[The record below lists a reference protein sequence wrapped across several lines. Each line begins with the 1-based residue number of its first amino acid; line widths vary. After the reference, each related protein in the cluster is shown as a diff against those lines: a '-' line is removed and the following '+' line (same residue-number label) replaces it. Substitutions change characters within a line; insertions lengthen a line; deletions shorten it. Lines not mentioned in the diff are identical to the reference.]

1 MGHLQEHEPTHQAS
15 SASSE
20 EEDLAAQE
28 ERLAASEADLAAQEQ
43 RLRDWQA
50 DLEARESGLQER
62 EATERARQDEREP
75 REASATRDAIRALD
89 EAARAAGGG
98 EALGEARTLLLEGT
112 CARSAA
118 LALMTIAD
126 VANNCD
132 NDDALLAIKAAER
145 AVRDAFV
152 VRCRSQAVPGD
163 RASFLNVAWE
173 AFGQPPDPDW
183 QLRIP
188 VLLGSYHKTA
198 KGKANTFLSKNQL
211 ANKRRGGPRPRKRQA
226 RDVND
231 VVPARLGAIII
242 RMRMIIMTIMVI
254 KIMIIIRQRG
264 DAWGL
269 LEPGHLRPRRHSGA
283 RGHAVWRRERRAHV
297 ESGAQLGPPRASAR
311 PHTRREDPRQ
321 RARAQLLLG
330 VVEGAQARLLRRR
343 RCRRAQA

>member
-1 MGHLQEHEPTHQAS
+1 M
-15 SASSE
+15 
-20 EEDLAAQE
+20 
-28 ERLAASEADLAAQEQ
+28 ASEAHLDAWEQ
-43 RLRDWQA
+43 RLRDWEA
-50 DLEARESGLQER
+50 ELEARERRFQER
-62 EATERARQDEREP
+62 EAILQDDETTLQDALSPLE
-75 REASATRDAIRALD
+75 EA
-89 EAARAAGGG
+89 EAAGDGEETTLQDAALSSLEEAEAAGGG

-211 ANKRRGGPRPRKRQA
+211 ATARRGRPQPRRRQP
-226 RDVND
+226 RDVD
-231 VVPARLGAIII
+231 VVPARPAPHGAVMIRIIQN
-242 RMRMIIMTIMVI
+242 
-254 KIMIIIRQRG
+254 KNN
-264 DAWGL
+264 DNNDNKD
-269 LEPGHLRPRRHSGA
+269 SN
-283 RGHAVWRRERRAHV
+283 
-297 ESGAQLGPPRASAR
+297 
-311 PHTRREDPRQ
+311 DNDNN
-321 RARAQLLLG
+321 
-330 VVEGAQARLLRRR
+330 
-343 RCRRAQA
+343 

>member
-1 MGHLQEHEPTHQAS
+1 M
-15 SASSE
+15 
-20 EEDLAAQE
+20 
-28 ERLAASEADLAAQEQ
+28 ASEAHLNAWEQ
-43 RLRDWQA
+43 RLRDWEA
-50 DLEARESGLQER
+50 ELEARERQLQKREAILQSDGTTLRDASSPLEQTEAAGDGEQLETTLQE
-62 EATERARQDEREP
+62 
-75 REASATRDAIRALD
+75 ALSSL
-89 EAARAAGGG
+89 EKAEAAGGG

-132 NDDALLAIKAAER
+132 NDGALLPIKAAER

-163 RASFLNVAWE
+163 RASFLNVAWK
-173 AFGQPPDPDW
+173 ALGQPPDPDW

-226 RDVND
+226 RDVNE
-231 VVPARLGAIII
+231 VVPARIGAIII
-242 RMRMIIMTIMVI
+242 RMRMIISTIMVI

-269 LEPGHLRPRRHSGA
+269 LEPGHLRPRRNSGA
-283 RGHAVWRRERRAHV
+283 RGRAVWRRERRAHV

>member
-1 MGHLQEHEPTHQAS
+1 M
-15 SASSE
+15 
-20 EEDLAAQE
+20 
-28 ERLAASEADLAAQEQ
+28 ASEAHLHAWEQ
-43 RLRDWQA
+43 RLRDWEA
-50 DLEARESGLQER
+50 ELEARERRFQER
-62 EATERARQDEREP
+62 EAILQDDGTTLQDALSSLK
-75 REASATRDAIRALD
+75 EA
-89 EAARAAGGG
+89 EAAGDGEDLETTLQDALSSLEEAEAAGGG

-132 NDDALLAIKAAER
+132 NDDALLAIKAADR

-198 KGKANTFLSKNQL
+198 KGKANTFLSKNHL
-211 ANKRRGGPRPRKRQA
+211 ANKRRGGTRPRKRQA

-231 VVPARLGAIII
+231 VVSARLGAIII

-269 LEPGHLRPRRHSGA
+269 LEP
-283 RGHAVWRRERRAHV
+283 
-297 ESGAQLGPPRASAR
+297 
-311 PHTRREDPRQ
+311 
-321 RARAQLLLG
+321 
-330 VVEGAQARLLRRR
+330 
-343 RCRRAQA
+343 

>member
-1 MGHLQEHEPTHQAS
+1 M
-15 SASSE
+15 
-20 EEDLAAQE
+20 
-28 ERLAASEADLAAQEQ
+28 ASEAHLDAWEQ
-43 RLRDWQA
+43 RLRDQEA
-50 DLEARESGLQER
+50 ELEAREKRLQER
-62 EATERARQDEREP
+62 EAILQDDG
-75 REASATRDAIRALD
+75 TTLQNALSSLEET
-89 EAARAAGGG
+89 EAAGDGEDLETTLQDALSSLEEAEAACGG

-211 ANKRRGGPRPRKRQA
+211 ANMRRGGPRPRKRQA

-264 DAWGL
+264 DAWGF

-283 RGHAVWRRERRAHV
+283 RGLAVWQRERRAHV

>member
-1 MGHLQEHEPTHQAS
+1 MAFEAHLHAW
-15 SASSE
+15 
-20 EEDLAAQE
+20 
-28 ERLAASEADLAAQEQ
+28 EQ
-43 RLRDWQA
+43 RLRHWEA
-50 DLEARESGLQER
+50 ELEARERQFQER
-62 EATERARQDEREP
+62 EAILQDDETTLQDALSSLK
-75 REASATRDAIRALD
+75 EA
-89 EAARAAGGG
+89 EAAGDGEDLETTLQDALSSLEEAEAAGGG

-132 NDDALLAIKAAER
+132 NDDALLAIKATER

-152 VRCRSQAVPGD
+152 VRCRSQAMPGD

-173 AFGQPPDPDW
+173 AFGQLPDPDW

-198 KGKANTFLSKNQL
+198 KGKANTFPSKNQL

-226 RDVND
+226 RDVNE
-231 VVPARLGAIII
+231 VVPARIGAIII

-269 LEPGHLRPRRHSGA
+269 LEPGHLRPRRNSGA
-283 RGHAVWRRERRAHV
+283 RGRAVWRRERRAHV

>member
-1 MGHLQEHEPTHQAS
+1 M
-15 SASSE
+15 
-20 EEDLAAQE
+20 
-28 ERLAASEADLAAQEQ
+28 ASEAHLHAWEQ
-43 RLRDWQA
+43 RLRDWEAEQ
-50 DLEARESGLQER
+50 EARERKLQER
-62 EATERARQDEREP
+62 EAILQDDGTTLQDALSSLE
-75 REASATRDAIRALD
+75 EA
-89 EAARAAGGG
+89 EAAGDGEHLETTLQDALSSLEEAEAAGGG

-132 NDDALLAIKAAER
+132 NDDALLAIKATER

-163 RASFLNVAWE
+163 RISFLNVAWK

-183 QLRIP
+183 KLRIP

-198 KGKANTFLSKNQL
+198 KGKANTFPSKNQL

-226 RDVND
+226 RDVNE
-231 VVPARLGAIII
+231 VVPARIGAIII
-242 RMRMIIMTIMVI
+242 RTRMIIMTIMVI

-269 LEPGHLRPRRHSGA
+269 LEPGHLRPRRNSGA
-283 RGHAVWRRERRAHV
+283 RGRAVWRRERRAHV
-297 ESGAQLGPPRASAR
+297 ESGAQLGPPRRSAR
-311 PHTRREDPRQ
+311 PHTTREDPRQ

-343 RCRRAQA
+343 RCWRAQA

>member
-1 MGHLQEHEPTHQAS
+1 M
-15 SASSE
+15 
-20 EEDLAAQE
+20 
-28 ERLAASEADLAAQEQ
+28 ASEAHLDAWEQ
-43 RLRDWQA
+43 RLRDREA
-50 DLEARESGLQER
+50 ELEARERRLQER
-62 EATERARQDEREP
+62 EAILQDDGTTLQNALSSLE
-75 REASATRDAIRALD
+75 EA
-89 EAARAAGGG
+89 EAAGDGEDLETTLQDALSSLEEAEAACGA

-112 CARSAA
+112 CPRSAA

-126 VANNCD
+126 VANK
-132 NDDALLAIKAAER
+132 DDALLAVKAADR

-183 QLRIP
+183 QVRIP

-198 KGKANTFLSKNQL
+198 KGKANTFLSKTQL
-211 ANKRRGGPRPRKRQA
+211 ANKRRGGPRPRRRQA

-264 DAWGL
+264 DARGL

-283 RGHAVWRRERRAHV
+283 RGRAVWRRERRAHV
-297 ESGAQLGPPRASAR
+297 ESGAPLGPPRASAR

>member
-1 MGHLQEHEPTHQAS
+1 MREM
-15 SASSE
+15 
-20 EEDLAAQE
+20 
-28 ERLAASEADLAAQEQ
+28 ASEAHLDAWEQ
-43 RLRDWQA
+43 RLRDREA
-50 DLEARESGLQER
+50 ELEARERRLQER
-62 EATERARQDEREP
+62 EAILQDDGTTLQNALSSLE
-75 REASATRDAIRALD
+75 EA
-89 EAARAAGGG
+89 EAAGDGEDLETTLQDALSSLEEAEAACGG

-132 NDDALLAIKAAER
+132 NMPTSRTFALLAIRAADR

-183 QLRIP
+183 QVRIP

-198 KGKANTFLSKNQL
+198 KGKANTFLSKTQL
-211 ANKRRGGPRPRKRQA
+211 ANKRRGGPRPRRRQA

-264 DAWGL
+264 DAWGF

-283 RGHAVWRRERRAHV
+283 RGRAVWRRERRAHV
-297 ESGAQLGPPRASAR
+297 ESGAPLDAPRASAR

-343 RCRRAQA
+343 RCWRAQA

>member
-1 MGHLQEHEPTHQAS
+1 MAFEAHLHAW
-15 SASSE
+15 
-20 EEDLAAQE
+20 
-28 ERLAASEADLAAQEQ
+28 EQ
-43 RLRDWQA
+43 RLRHWEA
-50 DLEARESGLQER
+50 ELEARERQFQER
-62 EATERARQDEREP
+62 EAILQDDETTLQDALSSLK
-75 REASATRDAIRALD
+75 EA
-89 EAARAAGGG
+89 EAAGAGEDLETTLQDALSSLEEAEAAGGG

-283 RGHAVWRRERRAHV
+283 RGHAVWRRERRVHV

-343 RCRRAQA
+343 CCRRAQA

>member
-1 MGHLQEHEPTHQAS
+1 M
-15 SASSE
+15 
-20 EEDLAAQE
+20 
-28 ERLAASEADLAAQEQ
+28 ASEAHLDAWEQ
-43 RLRDWQA
+43 RLRDWEA
-50 DLEARESGLQER
+50 ELEARERRFQER
-62 EATERARQDEREP
+62 EAILQDDGTTLQDALSSLE
-75 REASATRDAIRALD
+75 EA
-89 EAARAAGGG
+89 EAAGGG

-226 RDVND
+226 RDMNE
-231 VVPARLGAIII
+231 VVPARIGAIII
-242 RMRMIIMTIMVI
+242 RM
-254 KIMIIIRQRG
+254 KMIIITIMR
-264 DAWGL
+264 
-269 LEPGHLRPRRHSGA
+269 
-283 RGHAVWRRERRAHV
+283 
-297 ESGAQLGPPRASAR
+297 
-311 PHTRREDPRQ
+311 
-321 RARAQLLLG
+321 
-330 VVEGAQARLLRRR
+330 
-343 RCRRAQA
+343 